1 VGDLKMKYLMN
12 FTISLILAL
21 FGALIGL
28 QILRYMGLDGNQI
41 LRLVFVMTGSLT
53 FYYLAKYF
61 LKRILK

>member
-1 VGDLKMKYLMN
+1 MKYLMN